1 MTKRPSDQTT
11 KTEIMKQSK
20 HETAPDSYH
29 QTEKLEAESKNSI
42 SPDIPI
48 PTTLLHQGAEARV
61 FSAQLSTSAGP
72 KLCVI
77 KERFVKQ
84 YRHPALDASLSG
96 QRLRAEARLLLHC
109 RKLGIDAPPVLLVDI
124 PNRRLWLG
132 HVGSDALTL
141 NDWFHS
147 LAATCPPFMTTVAP
161 QGDQNDSSTF
171 QVVGARLTQLTV
183 ALGRLLAR
191 LHANHVVHGDLTM
204 ANILIHKATPQ
215 QERGECEPNLVL
227 IDFGL
232 ASAISHSAT
241 QRLPEEKAVDL
252 YVFERALINALDLD
266 FLQRIGSCFPQF
278 ATPEALMN
286 CVLESYRVNY
296 SYEVTP
302 LRREENEKAGSKANA
317 VKTRQD
323 SLSTLQAEVK
333 ANIAKLEEV
342 RLRGRKRLMIG

>member
-1 MTKRPSDQTT
+1 ML
-11 KTEIMKQSK
+11 I
-20 HETAPDSYH
+20 DSYH
-29 QTEKLEAESKNSI
+29 QTENFEAEPKNSI
-42 SPDIPI
+42 SPAIPI
-48 PTTLLHQGAEARV
+48 PTILLHQGAEARV

-141 NDWFHS
+141 NGWFRS
-147 LAATCPPFMTTVAP
+147 LATTYTTTVAP

-204 ANILIHKATPQ
+204 ANILIRK
-215 QERGECEPNLVL
+215 V
-227 IDFGL
+227 
-232 ASAISHSAT
+232 
-241 QRLPEEKAVDL
+241 
-252 YVFERALINALDLD
+252 YIN
-266 FLQRIGSCFPQF
+266 I
-278 ATPEALMN
+278 
-286 CVLESYRVNY
+286 
-296 SYEVTP
+296 
-302 LRREENEKAGSKANA
+302 
-317 VKTRQD
+317 
-323 SLSTLQAEVK
+323 
-333 ANIAKLEEV
+333 
-342 RLRGRKRLMIG
+342 